1 MHALLQSSKQMHL
14 KQVHL
19 ELCRNKLQKQ
29 SIWRQL
35 NRTMWGTADAG
46 QCWTLMSPFNAF
58 CFVLIEAQACD
69 TICAD
74 SGRTA

>member
-29 SIWRQL
+29 SIWGETEPH
-35 NRTMWGTADAG
+35 NVGDS
-46 QCWTLMSPFNAF
+46 QCWA
-58 CFVLIEAQACD
+58 VLDPHVPLQCLLLRAIKA
-69 TICAD
+69 
-74 SGRTA
+74 